1 LTKEVQT
8 IIIQSLIR
16 LYAQIDIYTDK
27 DRELINALYKLL
39 KEMEKE

>member
-16 LYAQIDIYTDK
+16 LYAQIDIHTDR
-27 DRELINALYKLL
+27 DRELINSLYKLM
-39 KEMEKE
+39 KETEKE